1 MPIETVFLDAGG
13 VLVNPNWVR
22 VADALRRQGVH
33 ASADALAAAE
43 PLAKRRLDAPEPIR
57 SSNDAARGWLYFDLV
72 LEGAG
77 IARSDRTDAALR
89 ELQSYHAEW
98 NLWES
103 VPEDVPG
110 ALDRLKEAGLRL
122 VVVSNANGTVEATFT
137 RLGLRERFDVVVD
150 SFHEGVEKPDP
161 AIFERALT
169 RAGARRETTVHAGDF
184 YHVDVVGARAAGLR
198 AWLVDVAGVNPD
210 RDCPRVRSMSELARR
225 VLSGTE

>member
-22 VADALRRQGVH
+22 VAEALRRHGVE
-33 ASADALAAAE
+33 ADAGRLARAE
-43 PLAKRRLDAPEPIR
+43 PRAKRRLDAPEPIQ
-57 SSNDAARGWLYFDLV
+57 SSSDAARGWLYFDLV

-77 IARSDRTDAALR
+77 IARSDRTDAALQ
-89 ELQSYHAEW
+89 ELQGYHAEW

-110 ALDRLKEAGLRL
+110 ALDLMREAGLRL
-122 VVVSNANGTVEATFT
+122 VVVSNANGTVEASFA

-161 AIFERALT
+161 AIFERALA
-169 RAGARRETTVHAGDF
+169 RAGAKRETTMHAGDF
-184 YHVDVVGARAAGLR
+184 YHVDVVGARAAGLQ
-198 AWLVDVAGVNPD
+198 AWLVDVAGVNAD
-210 RDCPRVRSMSELARR
+210 RDCPRVASVAELARR
-225 VLSGTE
+225 VLAGTE

>member
-22 VADALRRQGVH
+22 VADALARHGVD

-43 PLAKRRLDAPEPIR
+43 PGAKRLLDAPEPIQ
-57 SSNDAARGWLYFDLV
+57 STNDAARGWLYFDLV

-89 ELQSYHAEW
+89 ELQRYHAEW

-110 ALDRLKEAGLRL
+110 SLDRLKEAGLRL

-137 RLGLRERFDVVVD
+137 RLGLRERFDVVID

-169 RAGARRETTVHAGDF
+169 RAGATRETTVHAGDF

-198 AWLVDVAGVNPD
+198 AWLVDVAGVNAD
-210 RDCPRVRSMSELARR
+210 RDCPRVGSMSELARR
-225 VLSGTE
+225 VLSGAE